1 MTGSVTQSKERAMGM
16 VEWFAAGALAL
27 WIVLWL
33 LAIAIESWR
42 SR

>member
-1 MTGSVTQSKERAMGM
+1 MGAA
-16 VEWFAAGALAL
+16 EWFAAGTLAL

-42 SR
+42 PR

>member
-1 MTGSVTQSKERAMGM
+1 MDIT
-16 VEWFAAGALAL
+16 EWFAAGTLAL

-42 SR
+42 TR

>member
-1 MTGSVTQSKERAMGM
+1 MGM

-33 LAIAIESWR
+33 LAIAIESWKCGFYD
-42 SR
+42 